1 MQSDPSDLEEE
12 TPSLLWGWDPGFLAF
27 AKMYIKD
34 ILEMKE
40 SRQVPS
46 VFFYKGHPIKQV
58 DVLGTVV
65 HKKEREN
72 FYNYGVDDSTAV
84 INCICWKDLEEMETA
99 PLASHQNPVG
109 GLNLV
114 EELKKLK
121 DLECRS
127 VKAEIGDVI
136 RVRGHVRVF
145 REQREV
151 VASTYY
157 KVDDPVCEVQISRM
171 LELPYIYSSIYDQ
184 PFQVSQRLKEESQE
198 IKEGSTCEADILG
211 ASDRNSLTFP
221 SLVRQL
227 SEKVQSF
234 LVEDRVENFYWRELE
249 SMEPF
254 MSMASQPLCS
264 DQEDSGTCS
273 TSRQVHRVFKD
284 VLRLLQEKGV
294 VFQKSPDPE
303 KVYHV
308 TDYERELHGIT
319 IGIIQ
324 VDCKRARHQ
333 CLCCAALLHLPPVC
347 IKYNM
352 DRGRPELG

>member
-99 PLASHQNPVG
+99 PL
-109 GLNLV
+109 
-114 EELKKLK
+114 
-121 DLECRS
+121 D
-127 VKAEIGDVI
+127 
-136 RVRGHVRVF
+136 
-145 REQREV
+145 
-151 VASTYY
+151 

-324 VDCKRARHQ
+324 VDCKRARHAEKGCHFLHILSGVRQ
-333 CLCCAALLHLPPVC
+333 SYSPHVSEAVMQRVLDVLERNSDVISTMEKFYVAL
-347 IKYNM
+347 
-352 DRGRPELG
+352 